1 MSSRQFEK
9 EEHCKSHFS
18 KCSKTIYIYVQIQRE
33 KEESAWVKYITLNFY
48 RQFTNLCEQTLLAF
62 SFMYCCFFGGFCLF
76 VHMKEVFWGTI
87 SLFNLTS
94 LVISGSR
101 CYFGFQNQRNKKAPL
116 RVQIMSAPI
125 KRSTKKRIYQVQ
137 LSWKLAG
144 GQLAS
149 VEKKNELRTFCQSFY
164 QKMCLKAPEKNIY
177 ILFTSAKTERQK
189 TIHAYIHILRQ
200 FRITS

>member
-1 MSSRQFEK
+1 MNNYEVFKMLEQVIMVINLNMQRLNLQLQMLHK
-9 EEHCKSHFS
+9 T
-18 KCSKTIYIYVQIQRE
+18 KCHPDNLKKKNTARVTS
-33 KEESAWVKYITLNFY
+33 TLNFY

-87 SLFNLTS
+87 SLLNLTS

-125 KRSTKKRIYQVQ
+125 KRSTKKRTRF
-137 LSWKLAG
+137 S
-144 GQLAS
+144 
-149 VEKKNELRTFCQSFY
+149 
-164 QKMCLKAPEKNIY
+164 
-177 ILFTSAKTERQK
+177 
-189 TIHAYIHILRQ
+189 
-200 FRITS
+200 